1 MENLTFE
8 EAAVVGMYRK
18 VSRRETVSA
27 MMRAREYLEPDGD
40 GTRETLDGAIQ
51 KLERMTDREF
61 ADADLSVPFDSD
73 DLEVN
78 ADGG

>member
-8 EAAVVGMYRK
+8 EAAVVAMYRK

-27 MMRAREYLEPDGD
+27 IREAREYLDPDGD

-51 KLERMTDREF
+51 KLKRMTDREF
-61 ADADLSVPFDSD
+61 VDADLFTPFDGAED
-73 DLEVN
+73 ET
-78 ADGG
+78 DGG

>member
-27 MMRAREYLEPDGD
+27 MMRAREYLEADENEM
-40 GTRETLDGAIQ
+40 RETLDGAIQ

>member
-8 EAAVVGMYRK
+8 EAAVVAMYRK
-18 VSRRETVSA
+18 VSRKETVAA
-27 MMRAREYLEPDGD
+27 MREAREYLEADEKEM
-40 GTRETLDGAIQ
+40 RETLDGAIQ
-51 KLERMTDREF
+51 KLNRMTDREF

>member
-27 MMRAREYLEPDGD
+27 MMRAREYLEADENEM
-40 GTRETLDGAIQ
+40 RETLDGAIQ

-61 ADADLSVPFDSD
+61 ADADLFTPFDGAED
-73 DLEVN
+73 ET
-78 ADGG
+78 DGG

>member
-8 EAAVVGMYRK
+8 EAAVVAMYRK
-18 VSRRETVSA
+18 VSRKETVVA
-27 MMRAREYLEPDGD
+27 MREAREYLEAGEKEMRD
-40 GTRETLDGAIQ
+40 TLDSAVR
-51 KLERMTDREF
+51 KLKRMTDREF

>member
-27 MMRAREYLEPDGD
+27 IREAREYLEADGS
-40 GTRETLDGAIQ
+40 GMRETLDGAIQ

-61 ADADLSVPFDSD
+61 ADADLFTPFDGAED
-73 DLEVN
+73 ET
-78 ADGG
+78 DGG